1 MGQVTTGIRSL
12 LDHPRVYHL
21 LQTLLGAHK
30 GRTEF
35 VQNFIRPAAGNL
47 ILDIGCGPAEIIDYL
62 PKVKY
67 WGFDISPE
75 YISEAKARHPERTH
89 FFQKEF
95 TENDLGSLPKFDI
108 ALAIGVLH
116 HLDDETSRQLFNL
129 LHKSLKPGGR
139 VVTIDPCYEEGQHPL
154 AKFLISRDR
163 GQNVRTRRGYEA
175 LVPDLFSHRHATVRH
190 RAWIPYTH
198 CFMECTRT

>member
-1 MGQVTTGIRSL
+1 MGQITTGIRSTL
-12 LDHPRVYHL
+12 AHPGIYRLV
-21 LQTLLGAHK
+21 QNILGAHK

-35 VQNFIRPAAGNL
+35 VQDFIRPVAGNL

-62 PKVKY
+62 PKVQY

-75 YISEAKARHPERTH
+75 YISQAKGRHKEGTH

-95 TENDLGSLPKFDI
+95 ARKDVESLPKFDI

-116 HLDDETSRQLFNL
+116 HLDDESSRQLFEL
-129 LHKSLKPGGR
+129 LHESLKPGGR
-139 VVTIDPCYEEGQHPL
+139 VVTIDPCYEDGQNPL
-154 AKFLISRDR
+154 AKFLISHDR
-163 GQNVRTRRGYEA
+163 GQNVRTRCEYEA
-175 LVPDLFSHRHATVRH
+175 LAPKLFSHRHAEVRH